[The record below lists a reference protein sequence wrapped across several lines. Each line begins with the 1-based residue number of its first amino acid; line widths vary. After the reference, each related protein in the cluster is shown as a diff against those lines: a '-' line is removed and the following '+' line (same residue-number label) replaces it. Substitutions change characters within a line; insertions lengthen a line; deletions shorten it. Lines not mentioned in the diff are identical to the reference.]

1 MKTLFRS
8 VSALL
13 CLLSLLGLLNACGV
27 IAVGAVAGSASVLAD
42 RRTAAAQATDI
53 GIQLEA
59 GAQLSN
65 KFGKDAH
72 INVTSFNQQVLLT
85 GEVKTA
91 EMKSQAEADVKQ
103 LKNVRTV
110 FNELTIGPISSYTAR
125 ANDAYL
131 TSKIKTEMIFT
142 NNLPSNSMVIVTEGT
157 NVYMLGILTAAEA
170 ASAKK
175 IASSTNGVKAVY
187 TFFDLISEA
196 DKERIDQAN
205 KNSAAAATKPAPQN

>member
-1 MKTLFRS
+1 MKILSRL

-13 CLLSLLGLLNACGV
+13 CVVAALTLLNACGV
-27 IAVGAVAGSASVLAD
+27 IAVGAVAGGASVLAD

-65 KFGKDAH
+65 KFGNDAH
-72 INVTSFNQQVLLT
+72 INVSSFNQQVLLT

-91 EMKSQAEADVKQ
+91 AMKAQADADVKQ
-103 LKNVRTV
+103 IKNVRAV
-110 FNELTIGPISSYTAR
+110 FDELIVGPNSSYTAR

-131 TSKIKTEMIFT
+131 TSKIKAEMIFT
-142 NNLPSNSMVIVTEGT
+142 NNLPSNSMDIVTEGT

-196 DKERIDQAN
+196 DKERIDTAN
-205 KNSAAAATKPAPQN
+205 KNASAASTKPAPQ

>member
-1 MKTLFRS
+1 MKILSRLG
-8 VSALL
+8 SALL
-13 CLLSLLGLLNACGV
+13 CVVALLTLLNGCGV
-27 IAVGAVAGSASVLAD
+27 IAVGAVAGGASVLAD

-53 GIQLEA
+53 GIQIEA

-65 KFGKDAH
+65 KFGNDAH
-72 INVTSFNQQVLLT
+72 INVSSFNQQVLLT

-91 EMKSQAEADVKQ
+91 AIKAQAGADVKQ
-103 LKNVRTV
+103 IKNVRAV
-110 FNELTIGPISSYTAR
+110 FDELVVGPNSSYTAR

-131 TSKIKTEMIFT
+131 TSKIKAEMIFT
-142 NNLPSNSMVIVTEGT
+142 NNLPSNSMDIVTEGT

-196 DKERIDQAN
+196 DKERIDEAN
-205 KNSAAAATKPAPQN
+205 KNASATSTKPTPQ

>member
-1 MKTLFRS
+1 MKILSRL
-8 VSALL
+8 VSTLL
-13 CLLSLLGLLNACGV
+13 CVVAVLTLLNACGV
-27 IAVGAVAGSASVLAD
+27 IAVGAVAGGASVLAD

-65 KFGKDAH
+65 KFGNDAH
-72 INVTSFNQQVLLT
+72 INVSSFNQQVLLT

-91 EMKSQAEADVKQ
+91 AIKAQADADVKQ
-103 LKNVRTV
+103 IKNVRAV
-110 FNELTIGPISSYTAR
+110 FDELIVGPNSSYTAR

-131 TSKIKTEMIFT
+131 TSKIKAEMIFT
-142 NNLPSNSMVIVTEGT
+142 NNLPSNSMDIVTEGA

-196 DKERIDQAN
+196 DKERIDTAN
-205 KNSAAAATKPAPQN
+205 KNASAASTKPAPQ

>member
-1 MKTLFRS
+1 MKILSRL

-13 CLLSLLGLLNACGV
+13 CVVALLTLLNACGV
-27 IAVGAVAGSASVLAD
+27 IAVGAVAGGASVLAD

-59 GAQLSN
+59 SAQLSN
-65 KFGKDAH
+65 KFGNDAH
-72 INVTSFNQQVLLT
+72 INVSSFNQQVLLT

-91 EMKSQAEADVKQ
+91 AIKAQADADVKQ
-103 LKNVRTV
+103 IKNVRAV
-110 FNELTIGPISSYTAR
+110 FDELIVGPNSSYTAR

-131 TSKIKTEMIFT
+131 TSKIKAEMIFT
-142 NNLPSNSMVIVTEGT
+142 NNLPSNSMDIVTEGT

-196 DKERIDQAN
+196 DKERIDTAN
-205 KNSAAAATKPAPQN
+205 KNASAGSTKPAPQ

>member
-1 MKTLFRS
+1 MKILSRL

-13 CLLSLLGLLNACGV
+13 CVVALLTLLNACGV
-27 IAVGAVAGSASVLAD
+27 IVVGAVAGGASVLAD

-65 KFGKDAH
+65 KFGSDAH
-72 INVTSFNQQVLLT
+72 INVSSFNQQVLLT

-91 EMKSQAEADVKQ
+91 AIKAQADADVKQ
-103 LKNVRTV
+103 LKNVRAV
-110 FNELTIGPISSYTAR
+110 FDELIVGPNSSYTAR

-131 TSKIKTEMIFT
+131 TSKIKAEMIFT
-142 NNLPSNSMVIVTEGT
+142 NNLPSNSMDIVTEGA

-196 DKERIDQAN
+196 DKERIDTAN
-205 KNSAAAATKPAPQN
+205 KNASAASTKPAPQ

>member
-1 MKTLFRS
+1 MKILSRL

-13 CLLSLLGLLNACGV
+13 CVVALLTLLNACGV
-27 IAVGAVAGSASVLAD
+27 IVVGAVAGGASVLAD
-42 RRTAAAQATDI
+42 RRTAAAQAIDI

-65 KFGKDAH
+65 KFGSDAH
-72 INVTSFNQQVLLT
+72 INVSSFNQQVLLT

-91 EMKSQAEADVKQ
+91 AIKAQADADVKQ
-103 LKNVRTV
+103 LKNVRAV
-110 FNELTIGPISSYTAR
+110 FDELIVGPNSSYTAR

-131 TSKIKTEMIFT
+131 TSKIKAEMIFT
-142 NNLPSNSMVIVTEGT
+142 NNLPSNSMDIVTEGA

-196 DKERIDQAN
+196 DKERIDTAN
-205 KNSAAAATKPAPQN
+205 KNASAASTKPAPQ

>member
-1 MKTLFRS
+1 MKILSRL

-13 CLLSLLGLLNACGV
+13 CAVALLTLLNACGV
-27 IAVGAVAGSASVLAD
+27 IAVGAVAGGASVLAD

-65 KFGKDAH
+65 KFGNDAH
-72 INVTSFNQQVLLT
+72 INVSSFNQQVLLT

-91 EMKSQAEADVKQ
+91 AIKAQAAADVKQ
-103 LKNVRTV
+103 IKNVRAV
-110 FNELTIGPISSYTAR
+110 FDELIVGPNSSYTAR

-131 TSKIKTEMIFT
+131 TSKIKAEMIFT
-142 NNLPSNSMVIVTEGT
+142 NNLPSNSMDIVTEGA

-196 DKERIDQAN
+196 DKERIDAAN
-205 KNSAAAATKPAPQN
+205 KNASAASTKPAPQ

>member
-1 MKTLFRS
+1 MKILSRL

-13 CLLSLLGLLNACGV
+13 CVVALLTLLNACGV
-27 IAVGAVAGSASVLAD
+27 IVVGAVAGGASVLAD

-65 KFGKDAH
+65 KFGSDAH
-72 INVTSFNQQVLLT
+72 INVSSFNQQVLLT

-91 EMKSQAEADVKQ
+91 AIKAQADADVKQ
-103 LKNVRTV
+103 LKNVRAV
-110 FNELTIGPISSYTAR
+110 FDELIVGPNSSYTAR

-131 TSKIKTEMIFT
+131 TSKIKAEMIFT
-142 NNLPSNSMVIVTEGT
+142 NNLPSNSMDIVTEGT

-196 DKERIDQAN
+196 DKERIDTAN
-205 KNSAAAATKPAPQN
+205 KNASAASTKPAPQ